1 MTDNNFAAQV
11 AYYELDRTPKSAFAG
26 VKRALNRRIDKAL
39 DRFYEKVSSV
49 PQLGHF
55 FSGKEHM
62 NRAKQAQTDH
72 WIGVFTNGVDDAYHK
87 RAINIGQVHARIGLE
102 PKWYV
107 GGYTIV
113 LEEIIEE
120 LVAPGL
126 WKLLPWRRALAK
138 QLTALVRVSLLD
150 IDLGLSGYFIDTEEK
165 MRTVVRDKLGN
176 ALASVA
182 KGNLTVHAAGL
193 PEEYA
198 KVENDFNDAVSALRD
213 AMTAVVDGVA
223 AISDGSREINAAS
236 DDLARRTEQQAASL
250 EETAAS
256 ISEVTTKVQET
267 ASTTA
272 EARKSIVTAHEQASQ
287 GSVVVSQ
294 AVEAMGQIE
303 ESSKQISQIITVI
316 DGIAFQTNLLALNAG
331 VEAAR
336 AGEAGK
342 GFAVVA
348 SEVRALAQR
357 SAEAAN
363 DIKELITGSAQQVA
377 KGVELVGETGS
388 ALASIADRVGTLRDA
403 IDGIAQSAE
412 LQAANLGQINSAV
425 GDMDRMTQQNA
436 AMAEQCTAAARSLA
450 EQAGEVAGAVETF
463 NLDDGAGSRPAVSD
477 PQALAA

>member
-1 MTDNNFAAQV
+1 MTDPKFAEQV
-11 AYYELDRTPKSAFAG
+11 AYYELDHTPKSAFAG

-39 DRFYEKVSSV
+39 NRFYAKVSSV
-49 PQLGHF
+49 PQLSHF
-55 FSGKEHM
+55 FRDQQHM
-62 NRAKQAQTDH
+62 NAAKNLQTEH
-72 WIGVFTNGVDDAYHK
+72 WMGVFTNGVNDEYHK
-87 RAINIGQVHARIGLE
+87 RALNIGQVHARIGLE

-113 LEEIIEE
+113 LEEIIDE

-126 WKLLPWRRALAK
+126 WRLLPWRRALAK

-182 KGNLTVHAAGL
+182 EGNLTIKAAGL

-198 KVENDFNDAVSALRD
+198 KVENDFNAAVTALRD
-213 AMTAVVDGVA
+213 AMTAVVDGVG
-223 AISDGSREINAAS
+223 AISDGSREIRAAS

-256 ISEVTTKVQET
+256 ISEVTSKVQET
-267 ASTTA
+267 ASTTS
-272 EARKSIVTAHEQASQ
+272 EARKSIASAHEEASK
-287 GSVVVSQ
+287 GSIVVSQ

-388 ALASIADRVGTLRDA
+388 ALSSIAERIGGLRDA

-412 LQAANLGQINSAV
+412 LQAANLGQINASV

-450 EQAGEVAGAVETF
+450 EQAGEVSGAVETF
-463 NLDDGAGSRPAVSD
+463 HLDEKRAARPD